1 MSTATRFNFL
11 TAESGSAWEELTV
24 KGTGIHASTLVFA
37 VRNDGRTPEQVSAD
51 FDVPLDAVLE
61 AIEYVDSHLPEL
73 EQRRRQEFEELAR
86 LGHMNPDGTW
96 KCISTT
102 TPTTTG

>member
-1 MSTATRFNFL
+1 MSTITKYRFL
-11 TAESGSAWEELTV
+11 TAEPGSTWDEPIIQ
-24 KGTGIHASTLVFA
+24 GTGVRASTLAFA
-37 VRNDGRTPEQVSAD
+37 VRNDGRTPCQVAAD

-61 AIEYVDSHLPEL
+61 AIDYVDSHSPEL
-73 EQRRRQEFEELAR
+73 DQHRQQEFDELVR

-96 KCISTT
+96 KPISTT